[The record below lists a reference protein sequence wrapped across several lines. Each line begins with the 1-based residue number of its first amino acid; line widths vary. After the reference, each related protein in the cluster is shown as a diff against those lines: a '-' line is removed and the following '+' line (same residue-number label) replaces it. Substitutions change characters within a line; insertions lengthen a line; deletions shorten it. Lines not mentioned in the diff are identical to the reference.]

1 VTELPVNDTLGL
13 TALLKQETQ
22 KGNTMSNAVTIE
34 LATGRVVTL
43 ERLIIEDI
51 YTGVTAGSPEELR
64 QILIDIPL
72 ERVQTLDDEDA
83 PFFMI
88 EPPEG
93 KMPRL
98 AVVVELN
105 SDKPVADG
113 DEGDWSDLNVCWF
126 IDEFPTDIIAHVSAM
141 VRDIDWEL
149 NAANFAW

>member
-1 VTELPVNDTLGL
+1 MAFPEH
-13 TALLKQETQ
+13 ETQ

-34 LATGRVVTL
+34 LASGRVVTL

-72 ERVQTLDDEDA
+72 ERVQTLDDEDS

-88 EPPEG
+88 EPPGG
-93 KMPRL
+93 KRPRL

-113 DEGDWSDLNVCWF
+113 DEGDWSDLNICWF
-126 IDEFPTDIIAHVSAM
+126 VDEFPTDIIAHVSAM
-141 VRDIDWEL
+141 VRDIDWDL